1 MSLKHFISKNRSIVS
16 GMGFVSLVPLTV
28 SSAITAFLIQH
39 QGDFQNLTADQWGLA
54 FLVSTITMALAITP
68 TTFIAL
74 VSGFFL
80 GWQAVP
86 AMIAAYL
93 TASAIGFVIGKSL
106 DNGKLLKSVPD
117 ASRFHQLVEEMKRQD
132 WLLMIMVRISPVL
145 PFSLINL
152 LLPASGIRFRVFI
165 IAGFI
170 GMLPRT
176 LFSIWVGLQA
186 QNLIQLLQNPNSNTA
201 ATALMIVTAILSI
214 GGLLFIFIRST
225 TRQINKNIH

>member
-28 SSAITAFLIQH
+28 SSAITAFLIQN
-39 QGDFQNLTADQWGLA
+39 QSDFQNLTNSQWGLA
-54 FLVSTITMALAITP
+54 FLVSTLTMALAITP

-80 GWQAVP
+80 GWQAAP
-86 AMIAAYL
+86 AMIVAYL
-93 TASAIGFVIGKSL
+93 TASAIGFVVGKSL
-106 DNGKLLKSVPD
+106 DNGRLLNSISTS
-117 ASRFHQLVEEMKRQD
+117 SRFHHLVNEMKRQD
-132 WLLMIMVRISPVL
+132 WLLMIMVRISPIL

-176 LFSIWVGLQA
+176 LFSIWVGLQG
-186 QNLIQLLQNPNSNTA
+186 QNLYQLLQNPDSNTVT
-201 ATALMIVTAILSI
+201 TALMIVTTVLSI
-214 GGLLFIFIRST
+214 GGLMFIFLRSLNN
-225 TRQINKNIH
+225 QIKKNIP